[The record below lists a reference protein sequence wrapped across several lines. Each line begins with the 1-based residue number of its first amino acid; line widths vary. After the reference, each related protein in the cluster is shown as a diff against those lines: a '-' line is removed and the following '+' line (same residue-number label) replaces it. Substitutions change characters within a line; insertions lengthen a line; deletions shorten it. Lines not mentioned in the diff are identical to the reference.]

1 MDAENEQQTK
11 NKNKL
16 NFSIDCRILT
26 VLLIVSI
33 GIMLAIWQPWKNSTN
48 DTPKNSITINGSS
61 VVEAEPD
68 EFIFN
73 LYYETSGDTQQA
85 ATEALNK
92 KVNEVTD
99 KVKELGIDEKD
110 ITTDTSS
117 SLYLSPED
125 DSSKTVST
133 SLTIK
138 ARSKEIAQKVQD
150 YVQTTDA
157 VGSVSP
163 YANFSKT
170 KRDELENSA
179 RDKAIE
185 DAKQKAEKTANSL
198 GRKLG
203 KVVSFTDMK
212 DGLVLPMPYED
223 SNNGTPSAPLDDS
236 VSNESTKIYPG
247 QQDVDYS
254 VEVVFELN

>member
-1 MDAENEQQTK
+1 
-11 NKNKL
+11 
-16 NFSIDCRILT
+16 
-26 VLLIVSI
+26 
-33 GIMLAIWQPWKNSTN
+33 MLAIWQPWKNSTDN
-48 DTPKNSITINGSS
+48 FKNSITINGNS

-73 LYYETSGDTQQA
+73 LYYEASGDTQQA

-117 SLYLSPED
+117 SLYVSPED
-125 DSSKTVST
+125 DASKTAST

-138 ARSKEIAQKVQD
+138 TLSKEIAQKVQD
-150 YVQTTDA
+150 YTQTTDA
-157 VGSVSP
+157 TGLVSP

-203 KVVSFTDMK
+203 KVISFTDMK
-212 DGLVLPMPYED
+212 DGLVLPMPYEE
-223 SNNGTPSAPLDDS
+223 SNNSSSAAPLDDS

-247 QQDVDYS
+247 QQEVEYS